1 MNNIHQISA
10 EHLTI
15 QKIDEII
22 KGHYKLELSDD
33 ARSRIIKCRQYLDKK
48 IEDNSRPIYGV
59 TTGFGSLCNVS
70 IGRDYLA
77 QLQINLMMSHACG
90 TGERVPNEIVKI
102 MLLLKIQSLSYGYS
116 GCKLDTVERLVEF
129 FNNDVYPIVYMQ
141 GSLGASGDLVPLA
154 HLSLPLVGMGE
165 VEYKGKII
173 SGKRLMSVMGWKP
186 IELASKEGLALLNG
200 TQNMAAFAVWSLIQS
215 HRLNEWADIIAAM
228 SLDAYNGLVEPF
240 TDAVH
245 RVRPHKGQIETAA
258 KMRELLE
265 GSEIMEKPKS
275 YVQDPYSFR
284 CVPQVH
290 GTVKDTMAYVESVID
305 IEINSAT
312 DNPTVCPDDDL
323 IISAGNFHGE
333 PIALPMDFLAIA
345 MSELANISERR
356 IYKLVSGTRGLPS
369 FLVANPGVNS
379 GFMITQYTAAS
390 VVSLNKSLCSPASVD
405 SIPSCQGQEDHVS
418 MGANAAIKLYKVVL
432 NTERVLAIELF
443 NAAQALEFRRPLK
456 SSPYIEHVHDEY
468 RKFVPFI
475 SDDTYMHPYIE
486 KSVEFLRKIM
496 LSGIIF
502 LGEGLQEKKTCK

>member
-1 MNNIHQISA
+1 MNKHLISA

-15 QKIDEII
+15 ERIGEILA
-22 KGHYKLELSDD
+22 HHEQLELSEET
-33 ARSRIIKCRQYLDKK
+33 RLRIAHCREYLDKK
-48 IEDNSRPIYGV
+48 IEANEKPIYGV

-70 IGRDYLA
+70 IGQDHLA
-77 QLQINLMMSHACG
+77 HLQINLMMSHACG
-90 TGERVPNEIVKI
+90 TGDRVPNEIVKI

-116 GCKLDTVERLVEF
+116 GCKLDTVERLIDF
-129 FNNDVYPIVYMQ
+129 FNNDIYPVVYMQ

-154 HLSLPLVGMGE
+154 HLSLPLIGMGE
-165 VEYKGKII
+165 VEYQGEVI
-173 SGKRLMSVMGWKP
+173 SGKQLLKTMGWKP
-186 IELASKEGLALLNG
+186 IQLASKEGLALLNG
-200 TQNMAAFAVWSLIQS
+200 TQNMSAFAVWALLQS
-215 HRLNEWADIIAAM
+215 HRLSEWADKIAAM
-228 SLDAYNGLVEPF
+228 SIDAFCGLVEPF

-245 RVRPHKGQIETAA
+245 QVRPHRGQIETAA
-258 KMRELLE
+258 RLRELLA
-265 GSEIMEKPKS
+265 GSEIVEQPKS

-290 GTVKDTMAYVESVID
+290 GAAKDTMRYVESVID
-305 IEINSAT
+305 VEINSAT
-312 DNPTVCPDDDL
+312 DNPTVCPDEDL

-333 PIALPMDFLAIA
+333 PIALPMDFLAMA
-345 MSELANISERR
+345 LSELANISERR

-390 VVSLNKSLCSPASVD
+390 VVSLNKSLCNPASVD

-456 SSPYIEHVHDEY
+456 SSPAIQEIFKAY
-468 RKFVPFI
+468 RKEVPFI
-475 SDDTYMHPYIE
+475 INDEVMYPYIQ
-486 KSVEFLRKIM
+486 KSIDFLR
-496 LSGIIF
+496 
-502 LGEGLQEKKTCK
+502 